1 MISPCFAIFA
11 GLVLRVSQMS
21 QITAVYFDL
30 SNDLWL
36 IQNMYLHFK
45 NRRINSIPAVRQA
58 LVLQTISARW
68 CGHGACEGTNPDH
81 FGDLPLS
88 IPLANVSLFMVLVF
102 TSQEFNKQCR
112 CKGPLCIVVAV
123 IYCDRFFGLFAFRC
137 WIMLQ
142 RFLGFW
148 SLFHDCKHMSIS
160 DGGNGW
166 VDAFHLH
173 LPRL

>member
-1 MISPCFAIFA
+1 
-11 GLVLRVSQMS
+11 MS
-21 QITAVYFDL
+21 QIAAVYFDL

-45 NRRINSIPAVRQA
+45 NRRINSIPALRQA
-58 LVLQTISARW
+58 LVLQTISARR

-88 IPLANVSLFMVLVF
+88 IPLANVSLFMVLFF
-102 TSQEFNKQCR
+102 TSQEFNRQCR

-137 WIMLQ
+137 WIVLQ
-142 RFLGFW
+142 RFLVTVSWLQAYVNFW
-148 SLFHDCKHMSIS
+148 WWERLSWCVPSTPSTTVDRFQPETFH
-160 DGGNGW
+160 GGHGK
-166 VDAFHLH
+166 DQH
-173 LPRL
+173 